1 MDGPDQAKLE
11 TLFPFLKVAALVVGQ
26 TIQRSLV
33 QDAYATVRQ
42 LPAGIAPP
50 ELIQTAWTAV
60 GLEGRLLGV
69 DQPTPSELPFV
80 GWSPQQGW
88 LLFQAQAADG
98 RWKAQNA
105 TAQPVMVD
113 TLTGIECLALP
124 SLAPAAGATTPSAV
138 KLVWQSILL
147 RRSVFLEA
155 LLATML
161 LNLIS
166 LAISLYSMQV
176 YDRVIPNQGFQ
187 TLWVLTTGVILSI
200 IFEFSLKQV
209 RGLTVDRV
217 CKNIDGELSEWF
229 FRRALAIRM
238 DQRPASI
245 GTMASQIKGFE
256 MVRGIMTSTSL
267 FVLADVPFAFFFI
280 LVIFLVG
287 GWVAIV
293 PLIMLPI
300 SLAAGL
306 MFQRAINAQ
315 TKENLSQNNQKT
327 GLLVETIDGAEQLK
341 ATGAEWKFQSR
352 WNTLVKEIGETDLD
366 IKRHSV
372 LSQNMAVAI
381 QQLGYIAIVAFGAY
395 LVTENRLTTGGL
407 LACSIISGRIMN
419 PIAQLPGVMI
429 QWAHASAAL
438 DGLDKIISLPSEL
451 DEQDQVLV
459 PQNLTGAVRF
469 ERVRFAYGMAN
480 QLALEIGHLAINPG
494 EKIGILGSIG
504 SGKSTLLKLASGLY
518 RPNEG
523 KVFLGGVD
531 MALLAPA
538 IQREMI
544 GYLPQD
550 QRLFSGT
557 LRDNLLLGLP
567 DPGDETI
574 LQAARQTGLIDLIV
588 GQPKALALPITEG
601 GRGVSGGQRQ
611 IIGLTRMLLARP
623 RVWLLDEPT
632 ASMDAATEGRVAAIL
647 QGVTAGG
654 ATLLV
659 ATHKAALLPVVDR
672 LIVVQGGRI
681 VADGPRDTVLA
692 QLAGKAQ
699 TPTAA

>member
-1 MDGPDQAKLE
+1 MDNPDQAKLDS
-11 TLFPFLKVAALVVGQ
+11 LFPFLKVVSLVVGQ
-26 TIQRSLV
+26 ALQRSRM
-33 QDAYATVRQ
+33 QDAYAAVRQ
-42 LPAGIAPP
+42 LPGDTTLQAFF
-50 ELIQTAWTAV
+50 QTAWSGV
-60 GLEGRLLGV
+60 GLEGQLRVLG
-69 DQPTPSELPFV
+69 QPTPGEAPFI

-88 LLFQAQAADG
+88 LLFLAQAPDG

-105 TAQPVMVD
+105 TAQPVMVEALD
-113 TLTGIECLALP
+113 GIECLALP
-124 SLAPAAGATTPSAV
+124 PAQAAGATITTAAR
-138 KLVWQSILL
+138 LVWESILL
-147 RRSVFLEA
+147 RRSVFVEA
-155 LLATML
+155 LLATVLCNL
-161 LNLIS
+161 LS

-200 IFEFSLKQV
+200 FFDFFLKQV
-209 RGLTVDRV
+209 RSLTVDRV
-217 CKNIDGELSEWF
+217 CKNIDTELSEWF

-238 DQRPASI
+238 EKRPASI
-245 GTMASQIKGFE
+245 GTLASQIKGFE
-256 MVRGIMTSTSL
+256 MVRGFMTSTSL
-267 FVLADVPFAFFFI
+267 FVLADVPFALFFI
-280 LVIFLVG
+280 LVIALVG

-300 SLAAGL
+300 SLGAGL
-306 MFQRAINAQ
+306 MFQKAINAQ
-315 TKENLSQNNQKT
+315 TKENLAQNNRKT

-341 ATGAEWKFQSR
+341 ATGADWKFQAR
-352 WNTLVKEIGETDLD
+352 WNALVKQIGETDLD
-366 IKRHSV
+366 IRRHSV
-372 LSQNMAVAI
+372 LSQNMAVAV
-381 QQLGYIAIVAFGAY
+381 QQLGYIAIVALGAY
-395 LVTENRLTTGGL
+395 LVTENRLTMGGL
-407 LACSIISGRIMN
+407 LACSIISSRITG

-429 QWAHASAAL
+429 QWAHARAAL
-438 DGLDKIISLPSEL
+438 DGLDQIISLPSEL
-451 DEQDQVLV
+451 DEQEEALV
-459 PQNLTGAVRF
+459 PQTLASGYRF
-469 ERVRFAYGMAN
+469 ERVRFTYGMAN
-480 QLALEIGHLAINPG
+480 QLALEIGQLAINPG
-494 EKIGILGSIG
+494 EKIGIIGAIG

-523 KVFLGGVD
+523 KVFLGGMD

-550 QRLFSGT
+550 LRLFSGT

-574 LQAARQTGLIDLIV
+574 LQAARQTGLIELIV

-632 ASMDAATEGRVAAIL
+632 SSMDAQTEARVVAILRSVAA
-647 QGVTAGG
+647 AG

-659 ATHKAALLPVVDR
+659 ATHKAALLPLVDR
-672 LIVVQGGRI
+672 LLVVQGGRI
-681 VADGPRDTVLA
+681 VADGPRDAVLA